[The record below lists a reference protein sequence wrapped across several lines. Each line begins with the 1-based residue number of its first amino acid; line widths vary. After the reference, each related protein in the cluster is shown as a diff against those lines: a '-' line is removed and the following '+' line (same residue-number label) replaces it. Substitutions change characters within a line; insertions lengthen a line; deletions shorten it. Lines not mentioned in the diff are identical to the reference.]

1 VGGQHA
7 LPTTTPNRNGTDSSI
22 GRRTGATHPELPAL
36 KELDEVCFLPGA
48 QAEVEAAVVV
58 IDHRQQVGVAAVVVV
73 AARLCYCKFVAF
85 ITKRLRLE
93 VRAARLPQSV
103 VRETTIKGAF

>member
-36 KELDEVCFLPGA
+36 EELDEVCFLPGA
-48 QAEVEAAVVV
+48 QAEVEAVV
-58 IDHRQQVGVAAVVVV
+58 IDHRQQVGVAAVVVA
-73 AARLCYCKFVAF
+73 AARLCYCNFVAF
-85 ITKRLRLE
+85 ITKRLRCE